1 MPDPASAPPSRA
13 RTFAIAAVALVLVTI
28 ALGLALTEVVLR
40 VVGPRETQYFVL
52 RPNLRVEFDPDPRLT
67 PGIEGRARFSVNSLG
82 LRGDELP
89 PGDSVRRILVVGGST
104 TENVYLDDTETW
116 THVLQSALGRAG
128 TGAPVWVGAA
138 GRGGMNARDHVVQ
151 VAQLLEHVPRPDRL
165 VVLVGVNDLTVALA
179 QGDTFRPPPPLSDPE
194 ARKAQERRAFAI
206 VPGALHENLSPAA
219 ASAWYKRTALWQAG
233 VRVRAGLGARS
244 GRRDLQQDTRA
255 QAVQRWREA
264 RARAPKR
271 RDDLPALDGALAEYR
286 RNLEAIVSLADAKG
300 IPVSFLTQPSLWRA
314 DLDSTEARLLWFGGL
329 GDFQSRQVD
338 EYYSPGALAKAMA
351 AFNAELLAACTA
363 RNLACLDL
371 AERIPRTTTF
381 FFDDVHFTERGAAAV
396 GEAVADWLAPALHR
410 PGALR

>member
-1 MPDPASAPPSRA
+1 MSDPASTSPSRA
-13 RTFAIAAVALVLVTI
+13 RAFAIATTALVLFAI
-28 ALGLALTEVVLR
+28 AIGLVLTEVVLR
-40 VVGPRETQYFVL
+40 IAGPRETHYFVL

-89 PGDSVRRILVVGGST
+89 PGDSVRRFLVVGGST

-116 THVLQSALGRAG
+116 THVLQSALVRAG
-128 TGAPVWVGAA
+128 GAPVWVGAA
-138 GRGGMNARDHVVQ
+138 GKGGMNARDHVVQ
-151 VAQLLEHVPRPDRL
+151 IAQLLESIPRPDRL

-179 QGDTFRPPPPLSDPE
+179 QGDTFRPPPPLSDAE
-194 ARKAQERRAFAI
+194 ARKAQERRAFAV
-206 VPGALHENLSPAA
+206 VPGALHENLSAAA

-233 VRVRAGLGARS
+233 IRVRAGLGARS

-271 RDDLPALDGALAEYR
+271 RDDLPSLDGALAEYR
-286 RNLEAIVSLADAKG
+286 RNLETIASLAAAKG
-300 IPVSFLTQPSLWRA
+300 VPVSFLTQPSLWRA

-338 EYYSPGALAKAMA
+338 EYYSPAALAKAMA
-351 AFNAELLAACTA
+351 AFNTELLAVCAMHG
-363 RNLACLDL
+363 LSCLDL
-371 AERIPRTTTF
+371 AERIPRTTAY

-396 GEAVADWLAPALHR
+396 GEEVGAWMPPSAAPLPR
-410 PGALR
+410 GR